1 MINISAEIAAAKVVG
16 ALATDKRGRTV
27 LATLIASVLMIFSI
41 PLIVFMGVIANIGE
55 AEIETGQAQQI
66 VIENLSTAEK
76 RKLTHLESVMNDIA
90 TEFQQRNMNSKSR
103 KAQALYVCALYNA
116 EQSNSNFVSKLA
128 DCYENSSTD
137 DELRNAVLSAFG
149 IQINAEEFD
158 NLMSLIRNT
167 VISVDFDYPDIK
179 NNIDLVKWAEM
190 AYEDGWGYVWG
201 SYGKVLD
208 EHELNRL
215 ISVFG
220 SEVSEKEEYIRTNW
234 LGRRTADC
242 VGLIKGYGW
251 YDDFSGTMNYR
262 SNGMNDVTASSMYAA
277 AVEKGSLDTMPDIPG
292 IAIYREGHIGVYVGN
307 GYVTHAA
314 NTYDGVIK
322 TSVYSG
328 SWTNWLKVPYITYI
342 EEGETTNE

>member
-1 MINISAEIAAAKVVG
+1 MSAELVAAKAVG

-27 LATLIASVLMIFSI
+27 LATLIASVLMIFFI
-41 PLIVFMGVIANIGE
+41 PLILFMGVMANIGE
-55 AEIETGQAQQI
+55 AEIDTEQAQQI
-66 VIENLSTAEK
+66 VIQNLSTAEK
-76 RKLTHLESVMNDIA
+76 RKLSHLESVMDDIA
-90 TEFQQRNMNSKSR
+90 TEFEQRNISSKTR
-103 KAQALYVCALYNA
+103 KAQALYVCALYDA
-116 EQSNSNFVSKLA
+116 EQSDSDFISKLA

-137 DELRNAVLSAFG
+137 DELRSAVLSAFG

-179 NNIDLVKWAEM
+179 NNLDLVKWAEM

-208 EHELNRL
+208 EQELNRL

-220 SEVSEKEEYIRTNW
+220 SEIFEKEEYIRRNW

-251 YDDFSGTMNYR
+251 YDDFSGTTNYR
-262 SNGMNDVTASSMYAA
+262 SNGMNDVTASGMYAA

-307 GYVTHAA
+307 GYVIHAA

-328 SWTNWLKVPYITYI
+328 SWTNWLKVPYITYF
-342 EEGETTNE
+342 EEGEIDNE

>member
-1 MINISAEIAAAKVVG
+1 MSAELVAAKAVG
-16 ALATDKRGRTV
+16 ALATDKRGRTI
-27 LATLIASVLMIFSI
+27 LATLIASVLMIIFI
-41 PLIVFMGVIANIGE
+41 PLIVFMGVMVNLGE
-55 AEIETGQAQQI
+55 AEIDTEKAQQI
-66 VIENLSTAEK
+66 VIQNLSTAEK

-90 TEFQQRNMNSKSR
+90 IEFQQRNMNSKSR
-103 KAQALYVCALYNA
+103 KAQALYVCALYDA

-128 DCYENSSTD
+128 DCYENSNTD
-137 DELRNAVLSAFG
+137 DELRSAVLSAFD

-167 VISVDFDYPDIK
+167 IISVDFEYPDIK
-179 NNIDLVKWAEM
+179 NNLDLVKWAEM

-208 EHELNRL
+208 EQELNRL

-220 SEVSEKEEYIRTNW
+220 SEVSEKEEYIRTHW

-251 YDDFSGTMNYR
+251 YDDFIGTINYR
-262 SNGMNDVTASSMYAA
+262 SNGMNDVTASGMYAA

-307 GYVTHAA
+307 GYVIHAA

-342 EEGETTNE
+342 EEGETNNE

>member
-1 MINISAEIAAAKVVG
+1 MSAGVVAAKTVG
-16 ALATDKRGRTV
+16 ALATDKRGRTI
-27 LATLIASVLMIFSI
+27 LATLIASVLMIIFI
-41 PLIVFMGVIANIGE
+41 PIIVFMGVMANLGE
-55 AEIETGQAQQI
+55 AEIDTEEAQQI
-66 VIENLSTAEK
+66 VIQNLSTAEK

-90 TEFQQRNMNSKSR
+90 IEFQKRNMNSKFR

-137 DELRNAVLSAFG
+137 NELRNAVLYAFG

-262 SNGMNDVTASSMYAA
+262 SNGMNDVTASGMYAA

-307 GYVTHAA
+307 GYVIHAA

-342 EEGETTNE
+342 EDEIDNE

>member
-1 MINISAEIAAAKVVG
+1 MI
-16 ALATDKRGRTV
+16 
-27 LATLIASVLMIFSI
+27 ATLIVSVLIIFFI
-41 PLIVFMGVIANIGE
+41 PIIVFMGVMANIGE
-55 AEIETGQAQQI
+55 AEIDSEQAQQI
-66 VIENLSTAEK
+66 VIQNLSTAEK

-158 NLMSLIRNT
+158 NLMSLIRNI
-167 VISVDFDYPDIK
+167 VISVDFDYPDTK

-190 AYEDGWGYVWG
+190 AYESGWGYVWG

-208 EHELNRL
+208 EQELNRL

-220 SEVSEKEEYIRTNW
+220 SEVSEKEEYIRTHW

-262 SNGMNDVTASSMYAA
+262 SNGMNDVTASGMYAA

-307 GYVTHAA
+307 GYVIHAA
-314 NTYDGVIK
+314 NTNDGVIK

-328 SWTNWLKVPYITYI
+328 SWTHWLKVPYITYF
-342 EEGETTNE
+342 EEGEIDNE